1 MTDIKIGVVGLG
13 YVGLPLV
20 VEFSKQFVTCG
31 LDLSSERIN
40 NLRKFNDSTSEV
52 DESTLKEA
60 INNNS
65 LLLTNKPSD
74 LSDCN
79 FFIISVP
86 TPIDSYKV
94 PDLQPLLEACK
105 TVAKLLKKG
114 DIVVFES
121 TVYPGATEEE
131 CVPVL
136 EEYSGLVFNKEF
148 FCGYSPERINP
159 GDKEHTLT
167 SIVKLTSGSNA
178 DAANIIDSVYKRII
192 KAGTFLVSS
201 IQVAESAKVIENIQ
215 RDVNIALVNE
225 LATIFEKIDVSSKE
239 VLEAAGTKWNFLK
252 FKPGLVGG
260 HCIGVDPYY
269 LTHKAKGLGLN
280 PELILAGRR
289 INDSMPLY
297 VASKIIKLMIT
308 KGFDISNSKILVLGI
323 TFKENCPDIRNT
335 KVIEIFNELDAYN
348 INIDVFDPWANHEE
362 VLLELGIDMISGIEN
377 NKYDGIVLAV
387 AHTEF
392 LNIKFNKIRKD
403 NSLIYDIKGA
413 LDKEISDRRL

>member
-1 MTDIKIGVVGLG
+1 MAEIKIGVIGLG
-13 YVGLPLV
+13 YVGLPLA
-20 VEFSKQFVTCG
+20 VEFSNKFVTYG
-31 LDLSSERIN
+31 LDLSLERVES
-40 NLRKFNDSTSEV
+40 LKKFNDKTSEV
-52 DESTLKEA
+52 DKSSLRQA

-65 LLLTNKPSD
+65 LLLTNKPND

-79 FFIISVP
+79 FFIVSVP

-94 PDLQPLLEACK
+94 PDLQPLLGACK
-105 TVAKLLKKG
+105 TVGKLLKKR

-131 CVPVL
+131 CVPIL
-136 EEYSGLVFNKEF
+136 EKYSKLVFNKDF

-167 SIVKLTSGSNA
+167 NIVKVTSGSNIETA
-178 DAANIIDSVYKRII
+178 KIVDSVYSKII

-201 IQVAESAKVIENIQ
+201 IKVAESAKVIENIQ

-225 LATIFEKIDVSSKE
+225 LAVIFEKIDISSKE

-289 INDSMPLY
+289 INDSMPSY
-297 VASKIIKLMIT
+297 VASNIIKLMT
-308 KGFDISNSKILVLGI
+308 SEGFDIKSSKILVLGI

-335 KVIEIFNELDAYN
+335 KVVELINELAVYGCVVDVVDPLADKKLVLQAY
-348 INIDVFDPWANHEE
+348 
-362 VLLELGIDMISGIEN
+362 GIELLDLSKDDHLN
-377 NKYDGIVLAV
+377 YDLIVKAV
-387 AHTEF
+387 DHESF
-392 LNIKFNKIRKD
+392 S
-403 NSLIYDIKGA
+403 SLDFKNFKGPTYDITSTMPTSTKQ
-413 LDKEISDRRL
+413 I

>member
-1 MTDIKIGVVGLG
+1 MTEIKIGVVGLG
-13 YVGLPLV
+13 YVGLPLA

-31 LDLSSERIN
+31 LDLSLERIN
-40 NLRKFNDSTSEV
+40 SLKKFNDNTSEV
-52 DESTLKEA
+52 EKSLLQEA
-60 INNNS
+60 INHNS
-65 LLLTNKPSD
+65 LLVTNKPND

-94 PDLQPLLEACK
+94 PDLEPLLGACK
-105 TVAKLLKKG
+105 TVGKLLKKG

-131 CVPVL
+131 CVPIL
-136 EEYSGLVFNKEF
+136 EKYSKLVFNNDF

-167 SIVKLTSGSNA
+167 NIVKITSGSNNEVA
-178 DAANIIDSVYKRII
+178 KTVDSVYNKII

-201 IQVAESAKVIENIQ
+201 IKVAESAKVIENIQ

-225 LATIFEKIDVSSKE
+225 LAIIFEKIDVSSKE

-297 VASKIIKLMIT
+297 VASNIIKLMT
-308 KGFDISNSKILVLGI
+308 SKGFDIKRSKILVLGI
-323 TFKENCPDIRNT
+323 TFKENCPDTRNT
-335 KVIEIFNELDAYN
+335 KVVELIKELAGYGCTVDVTDPLADKKRVLEAYGIKLLDLTKDDHFNYDLIVKAVDHDSFSSLD
-348 INIDVFDPWANHEE
+348 
-362 VLLELGIDMISGIEN
+362 LENFEGP
-377 NKYDGIVLAV
+377 
-387 AHTEF
+387 T
-392 LNIKFNKIRKD
+392 
-403 NSLIYDIKGA
+403 YDITSTLPSSTKQ
-413 LDKEISDRRL
+413 I

>member
-167 SIVKLTSGSNA
+167 NIVKLTSGSNA

-335 KVIEIFNELDAYN
+335 KVVELINELVGYGCKV
-348 INIDVFDPWANHEE
+348 DVTDPMADKKQVLESYGIKLFDLTKDDNLDYDLIVKAVDHDSFWS
-362 VLLELGIDMISGIEN
+362 LDLENFEGS
-377 NKYDGIVLAV
+377 
-387 AHTEF
+387 
-392 LNIKFNKIRKD
+392 
-403 NSLIYDIKGA
+403 IYDITSTLPSSTKQ
-413 LDKEISDRRL
+413 I

>member
-1 MTDIKIGVVGLG
+1 MNEIKIGVVGLG
-13 YVGLPLV
+13 YVGLPLA

-31 LDLSSERIN
+31 LDLSSERIKS
-40 NLRKFNDSTSEV
+40 LKQFNDSTSEV
-52 DESTLKEA
+52 EESSLKGA

-94 PDLQPLLEACK
+94 PDLQPLLGACK
-105 TVAKLLKKG
+105 TVSKLLKEG

-136 EEYSGLVFNKEF
+136 EKYSKLAFNKDF

-167 SIVKLTSGSNA
+167 NIVKITSGSNSETA
-178 DAANIIDSVYKRII
+178 KVVDSVYQKII
-192 KAGTFLVSS
+192 KAGTFLVGS
-201 IQVAESAKVIENIQ
+201 IKVAESAKVIENIQ

-225 LATIFEKIDVSSKE
+225 LAIIFERINVSSKE

-297 VASKIIKLMIT
+297 VASNIIKLMT
-308 KGFDISNSKILVLGI
+308 REGFDIKRSKILVLGI

-335 KVIEIFNELDAYN
+335 KVVELINELQGYGLTV
-348 INIDVFDPWANHEE
+348 DVTDPLADKERVLE
-362 VLLELGIDMISGIEN
+362 SYGIKLLELIKDAHFNYDLIVKAVDHECFSSLDLEN
-377 NKYDGIVLAV
+377 FKGL
-387 AHTEF
+387 T
-392 LNIKFNKIRKD
+392 
-403 NSLIYDIKGA
+403 YDITSTLSNSTKQ
-413 LDKEISDRRL
+413 I